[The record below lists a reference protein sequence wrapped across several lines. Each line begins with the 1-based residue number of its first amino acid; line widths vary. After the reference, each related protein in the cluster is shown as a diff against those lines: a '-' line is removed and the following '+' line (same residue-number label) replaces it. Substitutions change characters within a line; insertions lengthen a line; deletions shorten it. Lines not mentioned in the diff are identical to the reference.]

1 MARSLFGLLVVGTL
15 LTSMVLADGVED
27 DAIQRDRKRIQ
38 GTWRVVAL
46 ELNGNKSKQEDV
58 KKLTV
63 VNRADGQWSLRSED
77 KVISGGTSQL
87 DPTKKPKT
95 IDFTPSEGDTKGQLH
110 LGIYELGKGT
120 RKLCFSTP
128 GKERPTEFSSEV
140 GSEHILVTFERV
152 KAK

>member
-1 MARSLFGLLVVGTL
+1 MARSILGLLVAGTL
-15 LTSMVLADGVED
+15 LTSIAFADSVKD
-27 DAIQRDRKRIQ
+27 DAIKQDRKRIQ

-46 ELNGNKSKQEDV
+46 EINGNKSKQEDI

-95 IDFTPSEGDTKGQLH
+95 IDFTPSEGDTKGKLH
-110 LGIYELGKGT
+110 HGIYELGKGT
-120 RKLCFSTP
+120 RKLCFVPP
-128 GKERPTEFSSEV
+128 GKERPTDFSSAI
-140 GSEHILVTFERV
+140 GSERILVTFDRV